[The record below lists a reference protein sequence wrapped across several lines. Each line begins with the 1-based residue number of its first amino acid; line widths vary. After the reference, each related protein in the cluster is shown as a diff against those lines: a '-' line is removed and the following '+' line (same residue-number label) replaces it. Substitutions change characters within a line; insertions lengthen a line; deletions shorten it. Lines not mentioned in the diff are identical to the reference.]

1 MVESTAPT
9 AGEVS
14 DADKLKLEKARVKYE
29 ECKKVGCADEQDLF
43 NAYHDL
49 AVSLLV
55 DLSGKL
61 DPPPHIEVEHG
72 YVKPGGWGA
81 KQDPATWSVTAM
93 KDPPEQFKVVDDNG
107 INVATNFKTKVGAEA
122 YVKEAQGQGQCPT
135 GQHLD
140 PATGKCVPDL
150 PPPSGGG
157 KVDSFGVLKIHAD
170 KPAGSF
176 NTVFKLREFERHYQ
190 SGKPSENSV
199 EYTATAK
206 SKEQNS
212 DVEATFYTK
221 INGFKT
227 NEPDSISD
235 KLNGPDHK
243 DGAGSWGIPDFMTD
257 GKSSKTLECEVKHP
271 HNESVNPKPLSAI
284 GGSLI
289 GKWFGHKAITYVKNG
304 KRYIESWIHFPV
316 SNIDS
321 IGIGQEDAWRQ
332 YIPTTDISKYYV
344 EAKGLLTCCRI
355 DGTKK
360 GDNPDFKYCSVREIA
375 PPV

>member
-1 MVESTAPT
+1 MST
-9 AGEVS
+9 GKDVS
-14 DADKLKLEKARVKYE
+14 DADKKRLEDARVKYQ
-29 ECKKVGCADEQDLF
+29 ECKKAGCADEQKLF
-43 NAYHDL
+43 NQYHDI
-49 AVSLLV
+49 AVELLI

-61 DPPPHIEVEHG
+61 DPPPPIEIEHG

-81 KQDPATWSVTAM
+81 KQDPATWSVTNM

-107 INVATNFKTKVGAEA
+107 INVATNFKTKAGAEA
-122 YVKEAQGQGQCPT
+122 YVKEAKQAGQCPT

-140 PATGKCVPDL
+140 PATNKCVPDS
-150 PPPSGGG
+150 PPPSGGND
-157 KVDSFGVLKIHAD
+157 KDQFSIAKIHKD
-170 KPAGSF
+170 KPSGTT
-176 NTVFKLREFERHYQ
+176 NTVFKLREFERNYQ

-235 KLNGPDHK
+235 KLNGPDHQ
-243 DGAGSWGIPDFMTD
+243 DGKGSWGIPDFMTD
-257 GKSSKTLECEVKHP
+257 GSASKTLECEVKHP
-271 HNESVNPKPLSAI
+271 HNESVNPKPLTAI
-284 GGSLI
+284 GGSI
-289 GKWFGHKAITYVKNG
+289 VGKWFGHKAISYVKGG

-316 SNIDS
+316 KNIDAV
-321 IGIGQEDAWRQ
+321 GLEQEDGWRQ
-332 YIPTTDISKYYV
+332 YIPTTDITKYYV
-344 EAKGLLTCCRI
+344 EAKGLLTTCRI

-360 GDNPDFKYCSVREIA
+360 GSVPDFKYCSVREIS
-375 PPV
+375 PP